1 LRRYASIIPTAT
13 LRLLNS
19 RKALDILRPLLRAQA
34 SRCGSGRREAA
45 ATIAGTSH
53 EREIPLGMQRC
64 NMWGGRKPQRG
75 AAGRELIAPA
85 KLETALTIRRGH
97 ATGEQA

>member
-1 LRRYASIIPTAT
+1 MKPLAKKERRPLRRYASIIPTAT

-34 SRCGSGRREAA
+34 SRCDSGRREAA

-53 EREIPLGMQRC
+53 EREIPLGC
-64 NMWGGRKPQRG
+64 SG
-75 AAGRELIAPA
+75 AACGAGGSPSA
-85 KLETALTIRRGH
+85 ALLAGS
-97 ATGEQA
+97 